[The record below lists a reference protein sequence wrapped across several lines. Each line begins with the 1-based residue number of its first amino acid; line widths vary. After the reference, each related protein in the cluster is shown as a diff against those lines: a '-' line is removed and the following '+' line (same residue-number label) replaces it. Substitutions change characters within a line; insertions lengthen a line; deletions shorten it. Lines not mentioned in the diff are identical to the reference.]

1 MDPGLEVVQAEVEDP
16 TTSMIT
22 ADLVTIITAVGT
34 SEARVVATMT
44 HSAANLRDPQDL
56 TATGNLDPIFSILI
70 EKTCQIDVCLH
81 FVQYIVILQFHE
93 ILEIFKISLL
103 F

>member
-1 MDPGLEVVQAEVEDP
+1 MDPGLEVVQVVEDP

-44 HSAANLRDPQDL
+44 HLAANPRDPQDL
-56 TATGNLDPIFSILI
+56 TATGNLDPIFLILRKNYQTLEI
-70 EKTCQIDVCLH
+70 CLH
-81 FVQYIVILQFHE
+81 F
-93 ILEIFKISLL
+93 
-103 F
+103 